1 MCKKQVVGKEVVY
14 SSGSM
19 CCSTLGL
26 HRSLNTTTDRF
37 QTQHQL
43 SQQLKCNKLTLL
55 ASEQN
60 GQEGTIHPAAEDLIK
75 MQGAAFETVPFIPTD
90 GI

>member
-1 MCKKQVVGKEVVY
+1 MVY
-14 SSGSM
+14 HSSTK
-19 CCSTLGL
+19 CRSTLGL
-26 HRSLNTTTDRF
+26 HRSLNATTDRF
-37 QTQHQL
+37 QTQHPL

-60 GQEGTIHPAAEDLIK
+60 TQQGGLHPAAEDPIE
-75 MQGAAFETVPFIPTD
+75 MQGAAFQTVPFIPTD